1 MDIFETVKA
10 IVVEQLGRKPEDVKM
25 DTTFKDLD
33 IDSLDMVELIMAVEE
48 EFEISINDDEAENIS
63 NMTEVVEFVKN
74 KTGS

>member
-10 IVVEQLGRKPEDVKM
+10 IVVEQLGRKPEDVKR